1 MPAITISRQYGSGER
16 EIADRIC
23 ELLGYRF
30 FDKRLIANIAA
41 DVGLSRD
48 EIVDYSE
55 DNYMVKSFLTRVGE
69 LFSGPPR
76 LSFDVAL
83 RPTGSSHG
91 KTLSVN
97 QMDENAAVALV
108 NSTILAAYKLG
119 YVVIVGRG
127 GQAVLKDKHDV
138 LHVRL
143 EAPIEAR
150 MSRVSAIEK
159 VDCDEARKIIDE
171 RDKSAAQYLE
181 RYYKI
186 RWDDPML
193 YHLVVNTGKVHPEAA
208 AQLIVTAL
216 LQL

>member
-16 EIADRIC
+16 EIADRVC

-41 DVGLSRD
+41 EVGLSKA

-55 DNYMVKSFLTRVGE
+55 DNYKVKSFLTRAGE

-76 LSFDVAL
+76 LSFEVAF
-83 RPTGSSHG
+83 RPVGSAE

-97 QMDENAAVALV
+97 EMDEKSAVSLV

-119 YVVIVGRG
+119 YVVIIGRG
-127 GQAVLKDKHDV
+127 GQVVLKDKLDV

-150 MSRVSAIEK
+150 TAWVQATEK
-159 VDCDEARKIIDE
+159 VSCEEAQKLIDQ
-171 RDKSAAQYLE
+171 RDRSAAQYLE
-181 RYYKI
+181 RYHKV
-186 RWDDPML
+186 RWDNPLL
-193 YHLVVNTGKVHPEAA
+193 YHLVINTGKVPPEAA
-208 AQLIVTAL
+208 AQLIVAAL
-216 LQL
+216 LQI